1 MRRKDTDPFSNQLDI
16 LLSAA
21 FIGSGQL
28 NDAVRRVV
36 IILILFLILSWRPSD
51 TVVAAPADVSP
62 PPSLSST
69 SAATGLTAIR
79 GIKVGQ
85 HTLTERPTG
94 CTVVLLEA
102 GAVAGVDVRGSS
114 PGTRETALLHPL
126 GRVEKVQAIVLSGGS
141 AFGLAT
147 ATGVMQYLE
156 EREIGFETPATKV
169 PIVPAAIL
177 YDLGI
182 GDHTIRP
189 TADCGYQAASHANSG
204 PIQEGNVGAGA
215 GATVGKLK
223 GAARAMKSGI
233 GTASITLPNGVIIAA
248 LVAVN
253 AVGDIIDPMDGQIVA
268 GVRTA
273 DGKGL
278 ADSRKL
284 LRAASPPQS
293 QIGANTTIGVVATN
307 VPLSKVQ
314 ATKVAQM
321 AHDGLARAISPVH
334 TPYDGDTVFA
344 VATGTHEAQS
354 SVLRIGALA
363 AEVMAE
369 AIVRA
374 ARAAAGIP
382 GYPAAQDLQQDV
394 Q

>member
-1 MRRKDTDPFSNQLDI
+1 MIF
-16 LLSAA
+16 
-21 FIGSGQL
+21 
-28 NDAVRRVV
+28 
-36 IILILFLILSWRPSD
+36 LILFLALSWTPIHA
-51 TVVAAPADVSP
+51 VLAAAADVSTP
-62 PPSLSST
+62 VSSV
-69 SAATGLTAIR
+69 SAETGLTAIQ

-85 HTLTERPTG
+85 HTLSERPTG
-94 CTVVLLEA
+94 CTVVLVEA

-126 GRVEKVQAIVLSGGS
+126 SRVEKVHAIVLSGGS

-147 ATGVMQYLE
+147 ATGVMRYLE
-156 EREIGFETPATKV
+156 EREIGFETPTTKV

-189 TADCGYQAASHANSG
+189 TADCGYQAASQASGG
-204 PIQEGNVGAGA
+204 PIQEGNIGAGA

-233 GTASITLPNGVIIAA
+233 GTASITLANGIIIAA

-253 AVGDIIDPMDGQIVA
+253 AVGDVIDPTNAQIVA
-268 GVRTA
+268 GVRTE
-273 DGKGL
+273 DGKSL

-284 LRAASPPQS
+284 LRAVSLPRNQT
-293 QIGANTTIGVVATN
+293 GENTTLGVVATN
-307 VPLSKVQ
+307 VSLTKVQ

-321 AHDGLARAISPVH
+321 AHDGFARAISPVH

-344 VATGTHEAQS
+344 LATGTHEARS

-374 ARAAAGIP
+374 ARAATGIP
-382 GYPAAQDLQQDV
+382 GYPAAQDLHQDLPAA
-394 Q
+394 QNQDNP

>member
-1 MRRKDTDPFSNQLDI
+1 MI
-16 LLSAA
+16 
-21 FIGSGQL
+21 
-28 NDAVRRVV
+28 V
-36 IILILFLILSWRPSD
+36 LILFLVFSWMPINTAMAS
-51 TVVAAPADVSP
+51 PADVSP
-62 PPSLSST
+62 PPSPT
-69 SAATGLTAIR
+69 AASAETGLTAIP

-85 HTLTERPTG
+85 HTLRERPTG
-94 CTVVLLEA
+94 CTVVLVEA
-102 GAVAGVDVRGSS
+102 GAVAGVDVRGSA
-114 PGTRETALLHPL
+114 PGTRETDLLHPL
-126 GRVEKVQAIVLSGGS
+126 GMVEKVQAIVLSGGS

-147 ATGVMQYLE
+147 ATGVVQYLE
-156 EREIGFETPATKV
+156 ERELGFETSVTKV

-177 YDLGI
+177 YDLDV

-189 TADCGYQAASHANSG
+189 TADCGYQAASQARSG

-233 GTASITLPNGVIIAA
+233 GTASITLANGVIIAA

-253 AVGDIIDPMDGQIVA
+253 AVGDVIDPTNAQIVA
-268 GVRTA
+268 GVRTE

-284 LRAASPPQS
+284 LRGVSVS
-293 QIGANTTIGVVATN
+293 QAQTGTNTTLGVVATN
-307 VPLSKVQ
+307 VPLTKVQ
-314 ATKVAQM
+314 VTKVAQM
-321 AHDGLARAISPVH
+321 AHDGFARAISPVH
-334 TPYDGDTVFA
+334 TPYDGDTIFA
-344 VATGTHEAQS
+344 LATGTHKARS
-354 SVLRIGALA
+354 SVLQIGALA

-374 ARAAAGIP
+374 TRAATGIP

-394 Q
+394 QQNLQQDLPAPQNQINP